1 MERCGKRQQVR
12 EDKSVRCRI
21 HRGCHE
27 IGGNCVEVESQGKRI
42 VLDIGLP
49 LKDEGETSVPDIS
62 GLTSADDSLLGV
74 FISHPH
80 PDHYGLL
87 EKITQPVPV
96 YMGEASRR
104 IIDVSAFFTPLPPLG
119 KIDPHSLS
127 VKKAIHL
134 APFTV
139 TPFRIDHSAYD
150 SYCLLVEA
158 DGKRLFY
165 SGDIRGHGRNAH
177 LFDDL
182 LRNPPQDIDDFIC
195 EGTQIGR
202 RPDFAFPD
210 ELSVADGMVEV
221 FKETKGMCLV
231 WCSVQNIERL
241 ISIWDA
247 CQRSQRQLILDMY
260 TAEIIRAAGD
270 EALPKPGKSG
280 VTVYL
285 PYSQKQ
291 KIKREKAF
299 HISNPYYPHRIYRD
313 ALAEAA
319 SGSVMVFRPSMLR
332 DLQRAKCLNCASLIS
347 SVWSGYVHRNRKEL
361 DEMAALGIQ
370 RKQIHTSG
378 HATVDELRRFVEAVP
393 ARRVVPIHLEDREG
407 FAELSDRVEVK
418 NDHEWWEV

>member
-1 MERCGKRQQVR
+1 
-12 EDKSVRCRI
+12 
-21 HRGCHE
+21 
-27 IGGNCVEVESQGKRI
+27 
-42 VLDIGLP
+42 LP
-49 LKDEGETSVPDIS
+49 LKDEGTASVPDIR

-74 FISHPH
+74 IISHPH

-127 VKKAIHL
+127 DQKAIHL

-139 TPFRIDHSAYD
+139 TPYRIDHSAYD

-165 SGDIRGHGRNAH
+165 SGDIRAHGRNAH

-182 LRNPPQDIDDFIC
+182 LRTPPQDIDDFIC

-210 ELSVADGMVEV
+210 EQSVADGMVQV
-221 FKETKGMCLV
+221 FNETKGMCLV
-231 WCSVQNIERL
+231 WSSAQNIDRL
-241 ISIWDA
+241 VSVWDA
-247 CQRSQRQLILDMY
+247 CQRSGRQLILDMY
-260 TAEIIRAAGD
+260 TAEIIRAAQD
-270 EALPKPGKSG
+270 DALPKPDRER
-280 VTVYL
+280 VFVFL
-285 PYSQKQ
+285 PYSQKA
-291 KIKREKAF
+291 KIKREEAF
-299 HISNPYYPHRIYRD
+299 HISNPYYRHRIYPER
-313 ALAEAA
+313 LAEVA
-319 SGSVMVFRPSMLR
+319 GRSVMIFRPSMLK
-332 DLQRAKCLNCASLIS
+332 DLERAKCLERASLVS
-347 SVWSGYVHRNRKEL
+347 SVWSGYLERNQREL
-361 DEMAALGIQ
+361 DKMAAIGIT
-370 RKQIHTSG
+370 RTHLHTSG
-378 HATVDELRRFVEAVP
+378 HATVDELRGFVEAIP
-393 ARRVVPIHLEDREG
+393 ARRVIPIHLEDREG